1 MTLIDI
7 IELVQQHWGSLVCI
21 VFVLSSVI
29 EVSKI
34 QINPWSK
41 LLECL
46 GNVLFKNIEQ
56 DLQEVKINIQNLSKQ
71 TEETAKTIDDNE
83 VWRLRYE
90 ILAFANS
97 CKNNKQ
103 HTKDEFDHILEAH
116 DKYNYIIR
124 KRGIPNGVMDVEHA
138 YVRDLY
144 RQCLENNSFLK

>member
-7 IELVQQHWGSLVCI
+7 AKLIQQHWSSLVCI

-56 DLQEVKINIQNLSKQ
+56 DLKDVKLNIQNLSIQ

-97 CKNNKQ
+97 CKNHKQ
-103 HTKDEFDHILEAH
+103 HTKDEFEHILEAH